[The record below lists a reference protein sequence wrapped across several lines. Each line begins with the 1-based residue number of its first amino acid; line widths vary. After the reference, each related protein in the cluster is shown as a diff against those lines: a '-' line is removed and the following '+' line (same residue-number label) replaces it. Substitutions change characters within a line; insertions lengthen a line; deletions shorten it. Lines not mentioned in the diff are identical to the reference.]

1 MANIIMVSEEDR
13 NKVQRADVE
22 VASYQNIIS
31 YIIAN
36 NMDISSERFKEYENK
51 HREALLTFETV
62 KNNLQKKYLSN
73 VKASHWNLDYSTCE
87 LSYYE

>member
-1 MANIIMVSEEDR
+1 MANIIKVSEEDR

-36 NMDISSERFKEYENK
+36 NMDISNERFKEYEK
-51 HREALLTFETV
+51 RHQDAVLAFELV
-62 KNNLQKKYLSN
+62 KNELQKKYLSN
-73 VKASHWNLDYSTCE
+73 VKASHWNLDYVTCE

>member
-1 MANIIMVSEEDR
+1 MANIIKISEEDR

-36 NMDISSERFKEYENK
+36 NMDISNERFKEYEK
-51 HREALLTFETV
+51 RHQEAVLAFELA
-62 KNNLQKKYLSN
+62 KNELQKKYLSN
-73 VKASHWNLDYSTCE
+73 VKAAHWNLDYVTCE